1 MTPAPADHA
10 SPHLPEGATT
20 GVVDTAAGPFEVLTR
35 PGTTDPV
42 LAVHGVSSNNR
53 LWSWVLDAAPEVTV
67 VAPDLAGRGG
77 TPARPG
83 PSSVP
88 AHADQL
94 VALLDALGLD
104 RVHLLGMSLGGFVV
118 AELAARHPDRVRTV
132 TLVDGG
138 LPLEVGEQGPPP
150 AEAVAPRLR
159 AQYATDQVWP
169 DAGAYLEHYR
179 SSVAPLTGAD
189 DPRMRA
195 LVAHDLAAVD
205 GGVAVHRDLGT
216 VVDDAVSVFAS
227 TAPAEA
233 LAAVRAPIRLV
244 HAPWSNGA
252 GSPPMYAAA
261 HVARL
266 LAATPSLVSAELVDR
281 VDHAAIIMTDH
292 GASACAAA
300 LRASLRT

>member
-1 MTPAPADHA
+1 M
-10 SPHLPEGATT
+10 STT
-20 GVVDTAAGPFEVLTR
+20 TQVVDTAAGPFEVLTR
-35 PGTTDPV
+35 PGTTEPV

-53 LWSWVLDAAPEVTV
+53 LWSWVLDAAPEVHL

-88 AHADQL
+88 AHAEQL
-94 VALLDALGLD
+94 VTLLDALGLG

-118 AELAARHPDRVRTV
+118 AELAARHPDRVATV

-138 LPLEVGEQGPPP
+138 LPLEQAPLP
-150 AEAVAPRLR
+150 AEAVAPGLR
-159 AQYATDQVWP
+159 AQYATGQVWA
-169 DAGAYLEHYR
+169 DEATYLDHYR
-179 SSVAPLTGAD
+179 TGVAPLTGAD

-195 LVAHDLAAVD
+195 LVAHDLVPVD
-205 GGVAVHRDLGT
+205 GGVAVHRDLDA
-216 VVDDAVSVFAS
+216 VVADAVSVFCS

-252 GSPPMYAAA
+252 GSAPMYPAA

-266 LAATPSLVSAELVDR
+266 VAATPSIVSAELVDD
-281 VDHAAIIMTDH
+281 VDHAAIVMTDD
-292 GASACAAA
+292 GAAACVRA
-300 LRASLRT
+300 LRANLGT

>member
-1 MTPAPADHA
+1 M
-10 SPHLPEGATT
+10 SATT
-20 GVVDTAAGPFEVLTR
+20 EVVETAAGPFEVLTR
-35 PGTTDPV
+35 PGTTEPV

-53 LWSWVLDAAPEVTV
+53 LWAWVLDAAPEVSL

-88 AHADQL
+88 AHAEQL

-118 AELAARHPDRVRTV
+118 AELAARHPDRVATV

-150 AEAVAPRLR
+150 AAAVAPRLR
-159 AQYATDQVWP
+159 AQYADDRVWA
-169 DAGAYLEHYR
+169 DEAAYLEHYR
-179 SSVAPLTGAD
+179 ASVAPLTGAD
-189 DPRMRA
+189 DPRMLA
-195 LVAHDLAAVD
+195 LVAHDLAQVD
-205 GGVAVHRDLGT
+205 GGLAVHRDVDT

-227 TAPAEA
+227 SAPAQA
-233 LAAVRAPIRLV
+233 LAAVRAPVRLV
-244 HAPWSNGA
+244 HAPWSNGP

-266 LAATPSLVSAELVDR
+266 VAATPSLVSAELVED

-292 GASACAAA
+292 GAAACAAA
-300 LRASLRT
+300 LRGNLGPI

>member
-1 MTPAPADHA
+1 VR
-10 SPHLPEGATT
+10 ATT
-20 GVVDTAAGPFEVLTR
+20 EVVETAAGPFEVLTR
-35 PGTTDPV
+35 PGTTEPV
-42 LAVHGVSSNNR
+42 LAVHGVSSNSR
-53 LWSWVLDAAPEVTV
+53 LWAWVLDAAPEVSL

-88 AHADQL
+88 AHAGQL

-118 AELAARHPDRVRTV
+118 AELAARHPDRVATV

-150 AEAVAPRLR
+150 AAAVAPRLR
-159 AQYATDQVWP
+159 AQYADDRVWA
-169 DAGAYLEHYR
+169 DEAAYLEHYR
-179 SSVAPLTGAD
+179 RSVAPLTGAD
-189 DPRMRA
+189 DPRMLA
-195 LVAHDLAAVD
+195 LVAHDLAQVD
-205 GGVAVHRDLGT
+205 GGLAVHRDLET

-227 TAPAEA
+227 SAPAQA
-233 LAAVRAPIRLV
+233 LAAVRAPVRLV

-266 LAATPSLVSAELVDR
+266 VAATPSLVSAELVED

-292 GASACAAA
+292 GAAACVAA
-300 LRASLRT
+300 LRGNLGPI

>member
-1 MTPAPADHA
+1 M
-10 SPHLPEGATT
+10 SATT
-20 GVVDTAAGPFEVLTR
+20 EVVETAAGPFEVLSR
-35 PGTTDPV
+35 PGTTEPV

-53 LWSWVLDAAPEVTV
+53 LWAWVLDAAPEVDL

-88 AHADQL
+88 AHAEQL

-150 AEAVAPRLR
+150 AAAVAPRLR
-159 AQYATDQVWP
+159 AQYADHRVWA
-169 DAGAYLEHYR
+169 DEAAYLEHYR
-179 SSVAPLTGAD
+179 STVAPLTGAD
-189 DPRMRA
+189 DPRMLA
-195 LVAHDLAAVD
+195 LVAHDLAQVD
-205 GGVAVHRDLGT
+205 GGLAVHRDVDT

-227 TAPAEA
+227 GAPAQA
-233 LAAVRAPIRLV
+233 LAAVRAPVRLV

-266 LAATPSLVSAELVDR
+266 VAATPSLASAELVHG
-281 VDHAAIIMTDH
+281 VDHAAIVMTDH
-292 GASACAAA
+292 GAAACAAA
-300 LRASLRT
+300 LRANLGV

>member
-1 MTPAPADHA
+1 M
-10 SPHLPEGATT
+10 SATT
-20 GVVDTAAGPFEVLTR
+20 EVVETAAGPFAVLTR
-35 PGTTDPV
+35 PGTTEPV

-53 LWSWVLDAAPEVTV
+53 LWAWVLDAAPEVSL

-83 PSSVP
+83 PSSVA
-88 AHADQL
+88 AHAEQL

-118 AELAARHPDRVRTV
+118 AELAARHPDRVATV

-150 AEAVAPRLR
+150 AAAVAPRLR
-159 AQYATDQVWP
+159 AQYADDRVWA
-169 DAGAYLEHYR
+169 DEAAYLEHYR
-179 SSVAPLTGAD
+179 HSVAPLTGAD
-189 DPRMRA
+189 DPRMLA
-195 LVAHDLAAVD
+195 LVAHDLAQVD
-205 GGVAVHRDLGT
+205 GGLAVHRDVDT

-227 TAPAEA
+227 SAPAQA
-233 LAAVRAPIRLV
+233 LAAVRAPVRLV

-266 LAATPSLVSAELVDR
+266 VAATPSLVSAELVED

-292 GASACAAA
+292 GAAACAAA
-300 LRASLRT
+300 LRGNLGPI